1 MASVAVGISCM
12 GPLGVEQ
19 GHIGPI
25 LAVPLN
31 LHLTPLGHCGLNLDA
46 LMYFVIKQL
55 PYDIMYNMCCVEKIN
70 DLSFFFLSVV
80 LLFFFNQSRISTAL
94 QIIHNKVYQK

>member
-12 GPLGVEQ
+12 GPLGVKQ

-55 PYDIMYNMCCVEKIN
+55 LYDVIYNMCCGEKIN
-70 DLSFFFLSVV
+70 DLSFFFLSVL
-80 LLFFFNQSRISTAL
+80 LLFFLIRVGL
-94 QIIHNKVYQK
+94 QQRYNLSITKYYQK